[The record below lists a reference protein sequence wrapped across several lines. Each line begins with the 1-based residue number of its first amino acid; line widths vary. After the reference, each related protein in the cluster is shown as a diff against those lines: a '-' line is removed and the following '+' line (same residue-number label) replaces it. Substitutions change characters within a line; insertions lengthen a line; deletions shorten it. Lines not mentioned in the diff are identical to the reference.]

1 MKTKIKYLLVLVL
14 ASFVF
19 AGCATT
25 HETKKWEYTTVTSHP
40 NDVSELNN
48 LGKDGWQLISV
59 VPSSVDDNS
68 NGDRRRHDLNT
79 VIYIFKRPI
88 H

>member
-19 AGCATT
+19 AGCCTMHSKTAQ
-25 HETKKWEYTTVTSHP
+25 WEYKI
-40 NDVSELNN
+40 VSLADSDNAQAKINE
-48 LGKDGWQLISV
+48 LGKEGWMLVTVEPVSYQGGEPASV
-59 VPSSVDDNS
+59 YVS
-68 NGDRRRHDLNT
+68 H
-79 VIYIFKRPI
+79 YIFKRPI

>member
-19 AGCATT
+19 AGCCTM
-25 HETKKWEYTTVTSHP
+25 HSKKTMQWEYKSVRLSITDKDFDSNLNAAGNGGWKLLTIQ
-40 NDVSELNN
+40 SEANV
-48 LGKDGWQLISV
+48 GYSE
-59 VPSSVDDNS
+59 
-68 NGDRRRHDLNT
+68 
-79 VIYIFKRPI
+79 YIFERPK